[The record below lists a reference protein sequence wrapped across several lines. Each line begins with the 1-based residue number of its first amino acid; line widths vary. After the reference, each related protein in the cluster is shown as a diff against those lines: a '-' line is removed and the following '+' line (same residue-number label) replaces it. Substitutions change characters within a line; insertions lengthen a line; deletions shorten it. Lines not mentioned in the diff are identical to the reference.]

1 MMLDNFR
8 QYLTLIKHRRGFIV
22 GLGIVLLVAAI
33 CELAAHT
40 NLVWGAD
47 QEAARALAA
56 GFGDAFIIAFVLALL
71 VDPVAQHQFA
81 KEWGRDL
88 YWAIFSPNA
97 PQEFRDALQ
106 VLAAPV
112 SYISRCTYEITF
124 SDPDR
129 KADNGLQFYL
139 QVKLSGVTLNRRG
152 FRPSDRVFCPSGH
165 EGVPSRYCYWS
176 FEGDDTDRE
185 EYTENEMLALGAL
198 SHDGGG
204 NTVLDQSLLPPQQKL
219 VRFEGKYKVER
230 HIKVM
235 STRSDYFPLRQ
246 DLIVLTQVVVIK
258 GPAVTDLDFTLIQL
272 GSGRQI
278 PGRSDTRPDGNVE
291 LNFQI
296 ANVAFPGQAS
306 ILSWRPKT
314 APSQPV
320 SVETSALRGE

>member
-1 MMLDNFR
+1 MLDNFR
-8 QYLTLIKHRRGFIV
+8 QYLTLIKHRRGFV
-22 GLGIVLLVAAI
+22 LGLGVVLLVAVT
-33 CELAAHT
+33 CEVVAHT
-40 NLVWGAD
+40 NLVWGVG
-47 QEAARALAA
+47 QEGERALAA

-71 VDPVAQHQFA
+71 VDPAAQHQFA

-106 VLAAPV
+106 VLAAPI

-124 SDPDR
+124 PDADPR
-129 KADNGLQFYL
+129 ADKGLQFCM

-152 FRPSDRVFCPSGH
+152 FRPSEKVFCPSGR
-165 EGVPSRYCYWS
+165 EGIPSRYCYWS
-176 FEGDDTDRE
+176 FEGDETDRE
-185 EYTENEMLALGAL
+185 EYTETEMEALGAL

-204 NTVLDQSLLPPQQKL
+204 NTVLDQALLPPQQKL
-219 VRFEGKYKVER
+219 VRFQGRYKVER

-235 STRSDYFPLRQ
+235 STLSDYFPLRQ

-272 GSGRQI
+272 GSGTQV
-278 PGRSDTRPDGNVE
+278 PGRSDTRPDGNIE
-291 LNFQI
+291 LNFEL
-296 ANVAFPGQAS
+296 ASVAFPGQAN

-314 APSQPV
+314 APHKPV
-320 SVETSALRGE
+320 TVGLTALGGG